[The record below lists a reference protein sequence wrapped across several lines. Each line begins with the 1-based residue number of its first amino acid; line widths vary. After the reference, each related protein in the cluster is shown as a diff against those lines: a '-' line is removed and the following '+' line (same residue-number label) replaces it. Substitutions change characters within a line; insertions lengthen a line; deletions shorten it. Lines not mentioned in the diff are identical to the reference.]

1 MRNGVRDDSI
11 TEFTRDENER
21 PPPAPLAI
29 RYGMK
34 PPKPPAYGTIGLV
47 EPMPAIAVPEV
58 VP

>member
-1 MRNGVRDDSI
+1 
-11 TEFTRDENER
+11 
-21 PPPAPLAI
+21 
-29 RYGMK
+29 MK